1 MCRLDFCF
9 SEQEVWQVIR
19 AMLPD
24 KTPGPDVFTGLFY
37 QSAWPIIM
45 FDIMQALHA
54 FWQLD
59 FRRFHLV
66 NQAYMVLLKKKP
78 DANRVQDFGPINL
91 VHSLSKLISM
101 TLSLR
106 LSPHMCSLVMPNQSA
121 FIKGRALHED
131 FRTVQ
136 LMAKSLHARRRPSV
150 LLKVDIAKAFDTVC

>member
-1 MCRLDFCF
+1 
-9 SEQEVWQVIR
+9 
-19 AMLPD
+19 MLPD

-78 DANRVQDFGPINL
+78 DANRVQDICMARYTDIDVPPADVHGLERLKALAREFRQTTTPAQQDLLSFIANGVENLKGIPMKVVSYNAQGKPQFIIQAGRISFINNK
-91 VHSLSKLISM
+91 SCFYTSS
-101 TLSLR
+101 S
-106 LSPHMCSLVMPNQSA
+106 
-121 FIKGRALHED
+121 FITES
-131 FRTVQ
+131 FT
-136 LMAKSLHARRRPSV
+136 
-150 LLKVDIAKAFDTVC
+150 